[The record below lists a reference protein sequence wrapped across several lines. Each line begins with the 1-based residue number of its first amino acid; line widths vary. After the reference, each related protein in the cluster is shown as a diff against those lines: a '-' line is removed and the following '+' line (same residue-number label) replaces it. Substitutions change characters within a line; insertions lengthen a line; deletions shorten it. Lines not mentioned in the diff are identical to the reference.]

1 MEDVRER
8 VRHLIDNSGATHH
21 AFASTVGLEASKL
34 SKSLSGTRRFRTEE
48 LTAIADHAEVS
59 LEWLLHGVGPPPVM
73 RHRPSPA
80 GTGRRRV
87 ENREER
93 RRVEILDATWRLIAR
108 RGYYRVRIAD
118 IAEVCGTSPA
128 AIHYYFPGKQ
138 DVLQTSLLHCAE
150 RAYARQ
156 TLDLDRFS
164 DAREQLVRLIEL
176 LLPVDGQIKE
186 EWLIWLHLSN
196 ESALHPELRAVH
208 NDFHLRWRD
217 SVAQVIERGQA
228 QDVFHDLD
236 PRRTA
241 LTFMSLADGLAIQVL
256 TATPGNSVTTMREV
270 LTDFAIQTIIR
281 PSRVSA

>member
-8 VRHLIDNSGATHH
+8 VRYLIDNSGATQH

-48 LTAIADHAEVS
+48 LTAIADHAKVS
-59 LEWLLHGVGPPPVM
+59 LEWLLHGVGPAPQV
-73 RHRPSPA
+73 RHRTVPA
-80 GTGRRRV
+80 ATGRRRP

-128 AIHYYFPGKQ
+128 AIHYYFPGKH

-156 TLDLDRFS
+156 SLDLDRFS
-164 DAREQLVRLIEL
+164 DAREQLMRLIEL
-176 LLPVDGQIKE
+176 LLPVDQIKE

-196 ESALHPELRAVH
+196 ESALHPELRVVH

-217 SVAQVIERGQA
+217 SVAQVIERGQS
-228 QDVFHDLD
+228 QGVFNDVD

-256 TATPGNSVTTMREV
+256 TATPDNSVATMRNV
-270 LTDFAIQTIIR
+270 LTGFAFQTIVR
-281 PSRVSA
+281 PSKVSV